1 MAEKNQTAN
10 IISDKTNIAMPI
22 KNMIGIIALI
32 CSFIFAYTQI
42 TSRLTSLETKDELMS
57 ADLLKK
63 AEQTP
68 KNLEIYMLVEM
79 NNASILKLQSSVE
92 SMMHNRVNIDF
103 IKDQVTKL
111 QKDVEHLKDM
121 VRNNRNNGNN
131 GNN

>member
-79 NNASILKLQSSVE
+79 NAKSIEKLQTSIE
-92 SMMHNRVNIDF
+92 SMIHNRLNIDF
-103 IKDQVTKL
+103 LKDQVTKL
-111 QKDVEHLKDM
+111 QNDVELLKDK
-121 VRNNRNNGNN
+121 VRNNGSN
-131 GNN
+131 

>member
-1 MAEKNQTAN
+1 MAEKSLPQTAN
-10 IISDKTNIAMPI
+10 VISDKTNIAMPI

-68 KNLEIYMLVEM
+68 KNLEIYMLLEM
-79 NNASILKLQSSVE
+79 NAKSIEKLQTSIE

-103 IKDQVTKL
+103 LKNQVDKL
-111 QKDVEHLKDM
+111 QKDVENLKDK
-121 VRNNRNNGNN
+121 VRNNGNN
-131 GNN
+131 

>member
-79 NNASILKLQSSVE
+79 NAKSIEKLQTSIE

-103 IKDQVTKL
+103 LKDQVTKL
-111 QKDVEHLKDM
+111 QKDVESLKDK
-121 VRNNRNNGNN
+121 VRNNGNN
-131 GNN
+131 

>member
-63 AEQTP
+63 VEQTP
-68 KNLEIYMLVEM
+68 KNLEIYMLIEH
-79 NNASILKLQSSVE
+79 NATSLEKITKSIE
-92 SMMHNRVNIDF
+92 SMMNNRLNIDF
-103 IKDQVTKL
+103 LKDQVLKL
-111 QKDVEHLKDM
+111 QKDVESLKDK
-121 VRNNRNNGNN
+121 VRENKNGNN
-131 GNN
+131 

>member
-22 KNMIGIIALI
+22 KNMIGIISLI

-79 NNASILKLQSSVE
+79 NAKSIEKLQTSIE

-103 IKDQVTKL
+103 LKNQVDKL
-111 QKDVEHLKDM
+111 QKDVESLKDK
-121 VRNNRNNGNN
+121 VRNNGSN
-131 GNN
+131 

>member
-1 MAEKNQTAN
+1 MAEKPQTAN
-10 IISDKTNIAMPI
+10 VISDKTNIAMPI

-79 NNASILKLQSSVE
+79 NAKSIEKLQTSIE

-103 IKDQVTKL
+103 LKNQVDKL
-111 QKDVEHLKDM
+111 QKDVESLKDK
-121 VRNNRNNGNN
+121 VRNNGSN
-131 GNN
+131 

>member
-79 NNASILKLQSSVE
+79 NAKSIEKLQTSIE

-103 IKDQVTKL
+103 LKDQVTKL
-111 QKDVEHLKDM
+111 QKDVESLKDK
-121 VRNNRNNGNN
+121 VRNSGSN
-131 GNN
+131 

>member
-68 KNLEIYMLVEM
+68 KNLEIYMLIEM
-79 NNASILKLQSSVE
+79 NAKSIEKLQASIE
-92 SMMHNRVNIDF
+92 SMIHNRLNIDF
-103 IKDQVTKL
+103 LKDQVTKL
-111 QKDVEHLKDM
+111 QNDVELLKDK
-121 VRNNRNNGNN
+121 VRNNGSN
-131 GNN
+131 

>member
-1 MAEKNQTAN
+1 MAEKPQTAN

-68 KNLEIYMLVEM
+68 KNLEIYMLLEM
-79 NNASILKLQSSVE
+79 NAKSIEKLQTSIE

-103 IKDQVTKL
+103 LKNQVEKL
-111 QKDVEHLKDM
+111 QKDVESLKDK
-121 VRNNRNNGNN
+121 VRNNGNN
-131 GNN
+131 

>member
-1 MAEKNQTAN
+1 MAEKPQTAN

-68 KNLEIYMLVEM
+68 KNLEIYMLIEH
-79 NNASILKLQSSVE
+79 NATSLEKITKSIE
-92 SMMHNRVNIDF
+92 SMMNNRLNIDF
-103 IKDQVTKL
+103 LKDQVLKL
-111 QKDVEHLKDM
+111 QKDVESLKDK
-121 VRNNRNNGNN
+121 VRENKNGNN
-131 GNN
+131 

>member
-1 MAEKNQTAN
+1 MMAEKPLPQTAN

-68 KNLEIYMLVEM
+68 KNLEFYMLLEM
-79 NNASILKLQSSVE
+79 NAESIEKLQTSIE

-103 IKDQVTKL
+103 LKNQVDKL
-111 QKDVEHLKDM
+111 QKDVENLKDK
-121 VRNNRNNGNN
+121 VRNNGSN
-131 GNN
+131 

>member
-42 TSRLTSLETKDELMS
+42 TSRLTSLETKAELMS

-68 KNLEIYMLVEM
+68 KNLEIYMLLEM
-79 NNASILKLQSSVE
+79 NAESIEKLQTSIE

-103 IKDQVTKL
+103 LKNQVDKL
-111 QKDVEHLKDM
+111 QKDVENLKDK
-121 VRNNRNNGNN
+121 VRNNGNN
-131 GNN
+131 

>member
-1 MAEKNQTAN
+1 MAEKPQTAN
-10 IISDKTNIAMPI
+10 VISDKTNIAMPI

-68 KNLEIYMLVEM
+68 KNLEIYMLLEM
-79 NNASILKLQSSVE
+79 NAKSIEKLQTSIE

-103 IKDQVTKL
+103 LKNQVEKL
-111 QKDVEHLKDM
+111 QKDVESLKDK
-121 VRNNRNNGNN
+121 VRNNGDN
-131 GNN
+131 

>member
-1 MAEKNQTAN
+1 MA
-10 IISDKTNIAMPI
+10 IDISDKTAIAMPI
-22 KNMIGIIALI
+22 KNMIGIIFLI

-68 KNLEIYMLVEM
+68 KNLEIYMLIEM
-79 NNASILKLQSSVE
+79 NNSSILKLQSSIE
-92 SMMHNRVNIDF
+92 SMMNNRLNIDF
-103 IKDQVTKL
+103 LKDQVTKL

>member
-1 MAEKNQTAN
+1 MAEKPQTAN

-68 KNLEIYMLVEM
+68 KNLEIYMLLEM
-79 NNASILKLQSSVE
+79 NAKSIEKLQTSIE

-103 IKDQVTKL
+103 LKDQVTKL
-111 QKDVEHLKDM
+111 QKDVESLKDK
-121 VRNNRNNGNN
+121 VRNSGSN
-131 GNN
+131 

>member
-1 MAEKNQTAN
+1 MSEKPQTAN

-68 KNLEIYMLVEM
+68 KNLEIYMLLEM
-79 NNASILKLQSSVE
+79 NAESIEKLQTSIE

-103 IKDQVTKL
+103 LKNQVDKL
-111 QKDVEHLKDM
+111 QKDVESLKDK
-121 VRNNRNNGNN
+121 VRNNGSN
-131 GNN
+131 

>member
-1 MAEKNQTAN
+1 MAEKLQTAN

-68 KNLEIYMLVEM
+68 KNLEIYMLIEM
-79 NNASILKLQSSVE
+79 NAKSIEKLQSSIE
-92 SMMHNRVNIDF
+92 SMMNNRLNIDF
-103 IKDQVTKL
+103 LKDQVTKL
-111 QKDVEHLKDM
+111 QKDVELLKDK
-121 VRNNRNNGNN
+121 VRNNGSN
-131 GNN
+131 

>member
-32 CSFIFAYTQI
+32 WSFIFAYTQI

-68 KNLEIYMLVEM
+68 KNLEIYMLIEM
-79 NNASILKLQSSVE
+79 NAKSIEKLQSSIE
-92 SMMHNRVNIDF
+92 SKMNNRLNIDF
-103 IKDQVTKL
+103 LKDQVTKL
-111 QKDVEHLKDM
+111 QGDVEHLKDK
-121 VRNNRNNGNN
+121 VWNSGSN
-131 GNN
+131 

>member
-1 MAEKNQTAN
+1 
-10 IISDKTNIAMPI
+10 
-22 KNMIGIIALI
+22 MIGIIALI

-68 KNLEIYMLVEM
+68 KNLEIYMLIEM
-79 NNASILKLQSSVE
+79 NAKSIEKLQTSIE

-111 QKDVEHLKDM
+111 QKDVEELKDK
-121 VRNNRNNGNN
+121 VRNNGSN
-131 GNN
+131 

>member
-22 KNMIGIIALI
+22 KNMNGIIALI

-79 NNASILKLQSSVE
+79 NAKSIEKLQTSIE

-103 IKDQVTKL
+103 LKNQVDKL
-111 QKDVEHLKDM
+111 QKDVESLKDK
-121 VRNNRNNGNN
+121 VRNNGSN
-131 GNN
+131 